1 VTTPAALEILPSI
14 DLRGGRVVDLFQGDY
29 ARETVYDET
38 PEGVAE
44 RFVRDGARWIHC
56 VDLDGARD
64 GAPANRDAVARI
76 AAVAVPA
83 GVGLQLG
90 GGIRSLAAA
99 RAARAAGAT
108 RVVLG
113 TAAIERPAFV
123 GEAVAELGR
132 EAVVVAVDARGGV
145 VATRGWTA
153 PSDLQ
158 AAGLAQEVV
167 ERGAARLIYT
177 DITRDSTLTE
187 PNFDSLA
194 ALAAA
199 VAVPVIA
206 AGGVTTASQVARLA
220 ALPLEGA
227 IIGSALYAG
236 KITLPEAL
244 SAALRPPES
253 RKSQVPSLR
262 SQVPR
267 RPPT

>member
-29 ARETVYDET
+29 SRETVYDET

-76 AAVAVPA
+76 AAVAAPA
-83 GVGLQLG
+83 GVALQLG
-90 GGIRSLAAA
+90 GGLRSLAAV

-113 TAAIERPAFV
+113 TAALERPALV
-123 GEAVAELGR
+123 GEAVAELGP

-153 PSDLQ
+153 PSDRR
-158 AAGLAQEVV
+158 AVDLAREVV
-167 ERGAARLIYT
+167 DRGAGRLIYT

-187 PNFDSLA
+187 PNFE
-194 ALAAA
+194 ALAELAGA
-199 VAVPVIA
+199 VPVPVIA
-206 AGGVTTASQVARLA
+206 AGGVTTAAQVARLA

-244 SAALRPPES
+244 SAALRPETE
-253 RKSQVPSLR
+253 RA
-262 SQVPR
+262 
-267 RPPT
+267 